1 MARLTWENVNAP
13 SFAGIG
19 DNYRV
24 MSQLLGNA
32 TRSGLDM
39 IDTIRNTNAEGA
51 DRAILQR
58 MVGVQDPAAYDP
70 NAIIGADGSRA
81 SLATLRGVGDYADTL
96 LNRAVTRGNMDW
108 TNYGRD
114 RVRTGNEILDSNSDA
129 INTARS
135 MAVAGDIKGAQR
147 ILGGIQG
154 LRPEQFNEILGDVDQ
169 FGTRSLARDVT
180 SQRLTQD
187 RYGFGRQIRS
197 DNAGDAA
204 TAAIAEVLRSAGSP
218 QDARVALERLS
229 STMSPEAFSRAVQ
242 GLGGFGY
249 GNVYSP
255 FGTGGGGAAG
265 GGLAPSA
272 PGTAGTQQGNPYDT
286 VVGFGQFGNSQK
298 PITQMSIGEAIQFGK
313 DVLIPGTRNN
323 AQLGLSG
330 GKGSSA
336 MGAYQITQG
345 TLEEFAPKVLGANWR
360 DQPMSPENQERIA
373 EAIFNARK
381 GGNLKETWAAL
392 PDSRPGAYA
401 NRSWNEVRQEI
412 AQREV
417 GAQLPSAAE
426 AGFAGHM
433 ASRRLEERVSQ
444 NNATGLSA
452 DYSNVINDTRDV
464 NQVVDAL
471 VGEGGPFRGTNRG
484 NLIDYVNY
492 IVNESGGRISPAIAG
507 EMLRRSTEGADN
519 PLQRAGSIIADVIGM
534 PFGRRTRTP
543 NLGGGIRLNDA
554 NVYALMDDYTSGRT
568 SQRTLANES
577 MAAMAQVQQQAQT
590 QYQAALQQYQAALMD
605 AQTRP
610 GAAQNIPRYR
620 EAVQRAAAQL
630 EAVQTQIAGNQNW
643 RPNFDQTVAPTPA
656 SAAIDDN
663 SPEWREGPF
672 GLWKWR
678 PTNLDGSAR

>member
-114 RVRTGNEILDSNSDA
+114 RVRTGNEILDNNADA

-135 MAVAGDIKGAQR
+135 LAVSGDIGGAQR

-249 GNVYSP
+249 GNVYQP
-255 FGTGGGGAAG
+255 FGAGGGGSV
-265 GGLAPSA
+265 GGLGASS

-298 PITQMSIGEAIQFGK
+298 PITQMTIGEAIQFGK
-313 DVLIPGTRNN
+313 DVLIPETRGN
-323 AQLGLSG
+323 ASLGLPPD
-330 GKGSSA
+330 KGSSA

-345 TLEEFAPKVLGANWR
+345 TLEEFAPRVLGANWR

-373 EAIFNARK
+373 EAIFEARK

-392 PDSRPGAYA
+392 PNSTPGAYA

-433 ASRRLEERVSQ
+433 ASRRLEERLGQ
-444 NNATGLSA
+444 NNATGISRNYAEL
-452 DYSNVINDTRDV
+452 VGDTRDQS
-464 NQVVDAL
+464 QVADAL
-471 VGEGGPFRGTNRG
+471 RGEGGPFRGTSRDF
-484 NLIDYVNY
+484 LIDQINH
-492 IVNESGGRISPAIAG
+492 IVNRSNGRINPAMAG
-507 EMLRRSTEGADN
+507 AMMAANIEQSDN
-519 PLQRAGSIIADVIGM
+519 FFEKLFRGPAALGFNDI
-534 PFGRRTRTP
+534 TP
-543 NLGGGIRLNDA
+543 NLGGGIRINDRNLRA
-554 NVYALMDDYTSGRT
+554 TMDDYLTGRT

-577 MAAMAQVQQQAQT
+577 MAAMAQVQQQAQG

-643 RPNFDQTVAPTPA
+643 RPDFDQTEVPTPA
-656 SAAIDDN
+656 SAAIDASIDT
-663 SPEWREGPF
+663 SGPEWQEGPF
-672 GLWKWR
+672 GLWR
-678 PTNLDGSAR
+678 SRRTPAAGGGSR